1 MRYIPRDL
9 MTHRARTLRTDMT
22 PWERKL
28 WYTFLKDYPIHIY
41 RQRVIGNY
49 IVDFYC
55 DAAKVAI
62 ELDGS
67 GHYSP
72 AQSEY
77 DAARDAFLES
87 RGIGVV
93 RIANIDVDRSFQSVC
108 EAIDHAIHAGA
119 GREGTR

>member
-1 MRYIPRDL
+1 MVYLPEGLSHPHLSPAR
-9 MTHRARTLRTDMT
+9 HRQLHRR
-22 PWERKL
+22 
-28 WYTFLKDYPIHIY
+28 
-41 RQRVIGNY
+41 
-49 IVDFYC
+49 FYC